1 MVIFPRQAR
10 DKHRENSLK
19 KERRFCRDAASL
31 RQSRSEIV
39 AAEEARSH
47 LEAELAHERA
57 WREERQA
64 MDERQRHAAG
74 GGGGSDGGLS
84 RQLAAAKL
92 LAKDSSRQLEMAQDE
107 LAVAQ
112 AEKTTLTSQ
121 LSAASRD
128 VAAAEGKL
136 GAAQDRA
143 SRALQGQTQLVASYD
158 RLLAAF
164 SAKCASLRMGQES
177 SALAHEQ
184 FREKLTV
191 RSSYIPVP
199 YGHGT
204 CHAN

>member
-1 MVIFPRQAR
+1 
-10 DKHRENSLK
+10 
-19 KERRFCRDAASL
+19 
-31 RQSRSEIV
+31 
-39 AAEEARSH
+39 
-47 LEAELAHERA
+47 
-57 WREERQA
+57 

-112 AEKTTLTSQ
+112 AEKTTLASQ

-204 CHAN
+204 CHANLMNLSAFPMFVPSLSWQKDRLLYINGAKRPFLLTSKALGWCYNV

>member
-1 MVIFPRQAR
+1 
-10 DKHRENSLK
+10 
-19 KERRFCRDAASL
+19 
-31 RQSRSEIV
+31 
-39 AAEEARSH
+39 
-47 LEAELAHERA
+47 
-57 WREERQA
+57 

-112 AEKTTLTSQ
+112 AEKTTLASQ

-204 CHAN
+204 CHANLMNLCFPYVCPEPVLAKRSSFIYKWLKKTVFTHRKGVRLVL